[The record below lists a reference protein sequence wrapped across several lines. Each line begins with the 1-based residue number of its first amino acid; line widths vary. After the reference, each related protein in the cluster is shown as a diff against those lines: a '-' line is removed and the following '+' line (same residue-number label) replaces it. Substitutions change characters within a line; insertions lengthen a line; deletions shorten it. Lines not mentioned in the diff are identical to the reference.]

1 MGSFKLILMPLI
13 ASLLI
18 ITSGCGGSSGEK
30 ETKSGG
36 IEKVILKAV
45 TAWSQGN
52 TMNEGF
58 IALQKKVADQSDGQL
73 EIVFGGGPETI
84 PAFELSEAVRNGVV
98 DIAWTAHT
106 YNVSQIPVLEGAKL
120 SRITPWEERES
131 GAFDFYNTLYQE
143 KMNVYYL
150 GKGTP
155 NLTYNLYTNIKP
167 QNIADFK
174 GLSIRVTPAYQAF
187 ANALGAAPVTT
198 DPSEVYTALERKM
211 IVGYG
216 WPSVGIADFGWAE
229 ATKYVIDPPFYQVDV
244 IGLVNLDKWN
254 SLAPETQKVLN
265 DSMLEVEKE
274 MNTYFGELVAKDREL
289 IKEKGVEIV
298 ELSPEEAAKYIET
311 AYQAGWESV
320 NSKAPDLASQLQ
332 SLISK

>member
-1 MGSFKLILMPLI
+1 MRKLRLILMLLI

-18 ITSGCGGSSGEK
+18 AAAGCGGSSGEK
-30 ETKSGG
+30 ATKP
-36 IEKVILKAV
+36 EEVKKVSLKAV

-52 TMNEGF
+52 TMNDGF
-58 IALQKKVADQSDGQL
+58 VVLQKKVLEKSGGKL

-106 YNVSQIPVLEGAKL
+106 YNVSQIPVVEGAKL
-120 SRITPWEERES
+120 SRVTPWEERER
-131 GAFDFYNTLYQE
+131 GAFDFYNKLYQE

-155 NLTYNLYTNIKP
+155 NLTYNLYTNVKP
-167 QNIADFK
+167 KTIADFK

-187 ANALGAAPVTT
+187 AKALGAAPVTT

-229 ATKYVIDPPFYQVDV
+229 TTKYVINPPFYQVDV
-244 IGLVNLDKWN
+244 IGLVNLNKWK
-254 SLAPETQKVLN
+254 SLSPDTQKVLS

-274 MNTYFGELVAKDREL
+274 MNTHFGELVAKDREL
-289 IKEKGVEIV
+289 IKGKGVETI
-298 ELSPEEAAKYIET
+298 ELSPEEASKYLET
-311 AYQAGWESV
+311 AYKAGWESV
-320 NSKAPDLASQLQ
+320 NKKAPDSASELQ
-332 SLISK
+332 KMISK